1 MQTDIWLTEEI
12 AYPEQC
18 PLCCEPLKN
27 GLTTCFSCGF
37 STKSSS
43 GTSVWIDPAIY
54 GHPLSSSHRQS
65 HQAQQ
70 QIGWRYARVIPQ
82 TSIHP
87 NPITPIPPRASAQS
101 INAIPGS
108 IVKPA
113 SKQKNV
119 TSSKEKQRNENH
131 QGVSSTAYDYS
142 TDVNVQKNST
152 VWDYES
158 PSFQASSS
166 LQTLSLLIS
175 EAPTKPELES
185 QGKTT
190 RRLPRIDEITT
201 VPPLNEDH
209 SIKSSRVL
217 VPLRSQLEVTVF
229 DNPDETTI
237 NIPSSEEVDENSWT
251 GGKASRSQHAQL
263 ISSRSKRKNPHA
275 AISLNPIDRMRWWL
289 LRPGHIEFV
298 LWLGGTILLIT
309 VTCVLL
315 LITAFSFEWITPGFI
330 GSPSTNAAGTSTGSE
345 QQATVVATHTM
356 TLIRTDTEPILP
368 GQSIV
373 LRGQGFSP
381 HGHIRFLFD
390 GTEQLFDQ
398 NGQSASTQAD
408 AQGIFST
415 TIVLNSNLPWR
426 PGPHF
431 IDALD
436 IATKRIAK
444 LTIILAPTPIGKG
457 VSSTPVPSYPPVI
470 APPALT
476 PIPSVTGG
484 QPTPVGQTP
493 VPVIPT
499 PNPVTP
505 TATPTVGTTP
515 TLTPTVGTT
524 PTTAPIVGTTPGVTT
539 TVGTTAGSGLGNAL
553 DHAGDPSLDKQLMRL
568 SPWVWLMMGCYC
580 LSMVLLGLAG
590 ILHKRHQ

>member
-18 PLCCEPLKN
+18 PLCSEPLKN

-37 STKSSS
+37 STKSPT
-43 GTSVWIDPAIY
+43 GTSVWIDPAVY
-54 GHPLSSSHRQS
+54 GYPLSSSQRQS
-65 HQAQQ
+65 HQAPQQ
-70 QIGWRYARVIPQ
+70 TGWRYTRVVSQ
-82 TSIHP
+82 TRRHP
-87 NPITPIPPRASAQS
+87 NPITPIPPRASAQP
-101 INAIPGS
+101 IDAIHGS
-108 IVKPA
+108 IVKPDTN
-113 SKQKNV
+113 QRDV
-119 TSSKEKQRNENH
+119 TSSKEKQRRADH
-131 QGVSSTAYDYS
+131 QGASYAAYDYS
-142 TDVNVQKNST
+142 ANVDVQKNST
-152 VWDYES
+152 VWEYES

-175 EAPTKPELES
+175 EAPTQPELES
-185 QGKTT
+185 RGKMT

-201 VPPLNEDH
+201 VPPLNEVH
-209 SIKSSRVL
+209 SIKSSRGL
-217 VPLRSQLEVTVF
+217 VPIRSQLDLTVF
-229 DNPDETTI
+229 DSPDETTI
-237 NIPSSEEVDENSWT
+237 NIPSSKVIDENSWT
-251 GGKASRSQHAQL
+251 GGKASQSTHARL
-263 ISSRSKRKNPHA
+263 ISSRSKRKNPYA
-275 AISLNPIDRMRWWL
+275 AISLNPIDRVRWWL

-315 LITAFSFEWITPGFI
+315 LVTAFSFEWITPGFI
-330 GSPSTNAAGTSTGSE
+330 GSASTNTAGTSTVSE
-345 QQATVVATHTM
+345 QQATVVATHKM
-356 TLIRTDTEPILP
+356 TLIRIDTGPVLP
-368 GQSIV
+368 GQSIS

-390 GTEQLFDQ
+390 DTQQLFDQ

-408 AQGIFST
+408 AQGVFST

-431 IDALD
+431 IGALD
-436 IATKRIAK
+436 IATKHMAK
-444 LTIILAPTPIGKG
+444 LAIILAPTPIGKG

-493 VPVIPT
+493 VPVTPT
-499 PNPVTP
+499 PHPVTP
-505 TATPTVGTTP
+505 TVTPTTP

-539 TVGTTAGSGLGNAL
+539 VGSGLGNAL
-553 DHAGDPSLDKQLMRL
+553 DHAGDSSLDKQLTRL
-568 SPWVWLMMGCYC
+568 SPWVWLMLGCYC
-580 LSMVLLGLAG
+580 LSMILLGLAG
-590 ILHKRHQ
+590 VLHKRHQ

>member
-1 MQTDIWLTEEI
+1 MVSQT
-12 AYPEQC
+12 
-18 PLCCEPLKN
+18 
-27 GLTTCFSCGF
+27 
-37 STKSSS
+37 
-43 GTSVWIDPAIY
+43 
-54 GHPLSSSHRQS
+54 R
-65 HQAQQ
+65 
-70 QIGWRYARVIPQ
+70 R
-82 TSIHP
+82 HP
-87 NPITPIPPRASAQS
+87 NPITPIPLRASAQH
-101 INAIPGS
+101 INALPGS
-108 IVKPA
+108 IVKPDA
-113 SKQKNV
+113 KQKNV
-119 TSSKEKQRNENH
+119 TSSKEKQRRADH
-131 QGVSSTAYDYS
+131 QATSYAAYDYS
-142 TDVNVQKNST
+142 TNVDVQKNST
-152 VWDYES
+152 VWEYET
-158 PSFQASSS
+158 PGFQASSS

-175 EAPTKPELES
+175 ETPTQPELES
-185 QGKTT
+185 RGKTT
-190 RRLPRIDEITT
+190 HRLPRIDEITT
-201 VPPLNEDH
+201 VPPLIEGH
-209 SIKSSRVL
+209 SIKSARAL
-217 VPLRSQLEVTVF
+217 VPIHSQLEVTAS

-237 NIPSSEEVDENSWT
+237 HIPFPSSKEVDENSWT
-251 GGKASRSQHAQL
+251 GGKASRSQHARL

-275 AISLNPIDRMRWWL
+275 AISLNPIDRVRWWL

-315 LITAFSFEWITPGFI
+315 LVTAFSFEWIIPGFI
-330 GSPSTNAAGTSTGSE
+330 SSASTNTAGSSKGSE
-345 QQATVVATHTM
+345 RQTTVVATHTM
-356 TLIRTDTEPILP
+356 TLIRTDTGPVLP
-368 GQSIV
+368 GQSIG

-415 TIVLNSNLPWR
+415 TIVLNSNLPWL

-431 IDALD
+431 VDALD
-436 IATKRIAK
+436 IATKHMAN

-493 VPVIPT
+493 VPITPT

-505 TATPTVGTTP
+505 TASPTVGTTP

-539 TVGTTAGSGLGNAL
+539 TAGTTVGSGLGNAL
-553 DHAGDPSLDKQLMRL
+553 DHAGDSSLDKQLTRF

-590 ILHKRHQ
+590 VLHKRHQ